1 MALVPDL
8 QAASL
13 YALAAFLVLLG
24 FLVVFVES
32 MRPSRAGVLVASAL
46 AVAALLAWLG
56 EAGLGLIVLGIGAAI
71 VASRIFDWLTSR

>member
-32 MRPSRAGVLVASAL
+32 MRPSRAGVLVASAI

>member
-1 MALVPDL
+1 MALLPDL

-32 MRPSRAGVLVASAL
+32 MRPSRAGVLVALAIAL
-46 AVAALLAWLG
+46 AALLAWLG
-56 EAGLGLIVLGIGAAI
+56 EAGLGLIVLGIGGAI